1 MCHLIFVMLVD
12 YLAESGWPKFDR
24 FIFLIINKM
33 SDFRRIRYK
42 MSSWYIL
49 SFKEK
54 LLWFELVTALCCSI
68 QDTALKGLQL
78 EFSSAVFSDK
88 FY

>member
-1 MCHLIFVMLVD
+1 MCHLVFIMLVG
-12 YLAESGWPKFDR
+12 YLAESRWPKFDR
-24 FIFLIINKM
+24 FIFLIKSKM
-33 SDFRRIRYK
+33 SDFRWIRYK

-54 LLWFELVTALCCSI
+54 LLWFELVTALCCSL
-68 QDTALKGLQL
+68 QDTALKDLQL

-88 FY
+88 F